1 MKRLQTLYGWDPAA
15 RMTRQAT
22 KPIRGS
28 TARVPQGSGIPG
40 WLCLTRDPAT
50 SVPVA
55 LWVPRRP
62 DPKPQ
67 VFRIVM
73 DERCFEDSI
82 LRVEYTSTH
91 LYIADVWMWNGVKIF
106 SRTSFAWRQAYLK
119 EMLSVMYTPCPG
131 FESRAVELR
140 HEAMEDIRGYEYY
153 TDRIGETGLFKE
165 EEDATTALPPEKET
179 DAEIA
184 AAYQITTTDVPDVY
198 KLEGDLGYLRVRTL
212 ELSRTL
218 RRMGPSFRLKC
229 VKNPEDDGTWTPI
242 LK

>member
-40 WLCLTRDPAT
+40 WLCLTRDPA
-50 SVPVA
+50 SSAPVA
-55 LWVPRRP
+55 LWVPRRV

-91 LYIADVWMWNGVKIF
+91 LYIADVWMWNGVKMF
-106 SRTSFAWRQAYLK
+106 NRTSFAWRQTYLN
-119 EMLSVMYTPCPG
+119 EMISVMYTSCPG

-140 HEAMEDIRGYEYY
+140 NDGMPDVRGYEYY

-165 EEDATTALPPEKET
+165 EIPEAAPRTEKTT
-179 DAEIA
+179 
-184 AAYQITTTDVPDVY
+184 YQITTTDVPDVY

-218 RRMGPSFRLKC
+218 RSLGPSFRLHC
-229 VKNPEDDGTWTPI
+229 VKNPEDDGTWTPV
-242 LK
+242 L